1 MTLDNYEDKILM
13 TYGLSLVVNGFQTL
27 TIITK
32 CSILNVAAVLDLPLI
47 IFKVSK
53 LNLNLDYE
61 NPVNF
66 CSRVS
71 NWYSNYEIV
80 QIQKINSSQIMKD
93 FFGITTSKSI

>member
-1 MTLDNYEDKILM
+1 M
-13 TYGLSLVVNGFQTL
+13 TYGLSLVINDFQPL

-32 CSILNVAAVLDLPLI
+32 CSILNIAAVLDPPLI

-61 NPVNF
+61 NPGNF

-71 NWYSNYEIV
+71 KWYSSYEIV

>member
-1 MTLDNYEDKILM
+1 M
-13 TYGLSLVVNGFQTL
+13 TYGLSLVINGFQPL

-32 CSILNVAAVLDLPLI
+32 CSILNIAAVLDPPLI

-61 NPVNF
+61 NPGNF

-71 NWYSNYEIV
+71 KWYSNYEIV